1 MTCSTSSTSTTFQYS
16 SPHEGT
22 LPATQSR
29 GDERLRI
36 ENAGGFIQY
45 DRLMG
50 KCTLSR
56 CFGQFE
62 YKVRLPYPEH
72 GGLPEQHEG
81 EDEELPELHP
91 GHRVVRP
98 GAEQRRLHPAVD
110 GRHLPEH
117 GHQRGGTPLPSQ
129 TDFIAEKYSKLEAE
143 ESPNKIL
150 SSIIENC
157 KIISPDSDNIACILI
172 IIRKGLVGAPKAW

>member
-1 MTCSTSSTSTTFQYS
+1 MIIESKAFVFSLGDCKGY
-16 SPHEGT
+16 T
-22 LPATQSR
+22 LRNEVLYQLNLDHLPSR

-62 YKVRLPYPEH
+62 YKNT
-72 GGLPEQHEG
+72 
-81 EDEELPELHP
+81 EDYENNMKGKLKSYLSCVPDIVSYDLD
-91 GHRVVRP
+91 
-98 GAEQRRLHPAVD
+98 PANDDFILLSTD
-110 GRHLPEH
+110 GIFQSMGINEV
-117 GHQRGGTPLPSQ
+117 
-129 TDFIAEKYSKLEAE
+129 TDFISEKYNKLEAE

-172 IIRKGLVGAPKAW
+172 IIRKGLNI